1 MKGYLKAKN
10 KKMVCFS
17 VMVLL
22 ISAVLIFG
30 TYSLSAKAENNKLNF
45 FDLHNPD
52 EKHEGFFSMQDL
64 ATGDTVMRTARIM
77 HVGDEYINQE
87 NYLFRVERIEGDI
100 AWAQNLG
107 KVKLSNFV
115 AQGVSSSML
124 PHLSVL
130 QKNQEPISEPTIG
143 VYHSHGAEA
152 YVPSDGVESIDEGG
166 GILEVGEVFVQALR
180 ERGLKVFYTSLTHVP
195 HDAGAYYRSR
205 RTVEEL
211 LRKGTDAV
219 FDVHRDAV
227 PAEEYLAVVD
237 SEEMVQIQFVVG
249 RQNPNVQVNRE
260 YAESLKQC
268 VDEQY
273 PGLIKGIFMAN
284 GSYNQDLL
292 PLSLLLEVGSHLN
305 TKEGAKESMKL
316 FADAV
321 QFYYLGPQG
330 TTARKGIATTA
341 LRTVL
346 WVIFIAALAVGVYLL
361 ISTRSPEEARNKLLH
376 FFQKEF
382 AELRRKNKNGEDP
395 GGQ

>member
-1 MKGYLKAKN
+1 M
-10 KKMVCFS
+10 
-17 VMVLL
+17 
-22 ISAVLIFG
+22 
-30 TYSLSAKAENNKLNF
+30 
-45 FDLHNPD
+45 
-52 EKHEGFFSMQDL
+52 
-64 ATGDTVMRTARIM
+64 
-77 HVGDEYINQE
+77 
-87 NYLFRVERIEGDI
+87 
-100 AWAQNLG
+100 
-107 KVKLSNFV
+107 
-115 AQGVSSSML
+115 
-124 PHLSVL
+124 
-130 QKNQEPISEPTIG
+130 
-143 VYHSHGAEA
+143 
-152 YVPSDGVESIDEGG
+152 
-166 GILEVGEVFVQALR
+166 
-180 ERGLKVFYTSLTHVP
+180 
-195 HDAGAYYRSR
+195 
-205 RTVEEL
+205 EEL